1 MSHSS
6 NNLAR
11 RVGGLSH
18 RWLPFADAATVDL
31 TLPRLWRLSLFQL
44 STGMAIVL
52 LTGTLNRVMV
62 VELGQGTSLVSLMLA
77 IPLLLAPARAL
88 IGYRSDHHRSYLGW
102 RRIPYLWSGTLM
114 QFGGLAFMPFALIL
128 MIEPHSGP
136 PIIGPIAAMGSF
148 LLTGLGMHVSQ
159 TAGLALAT
167 DLATEESRPRV
178 VALLYLMLLVGM
190 ISSAVIFAA
199 LLDDFSYVRLI
210 QVIQSAAVITLILN
224 VAAMWKQEVR
234 HPELTDH
241 ERERPTF
248 GSAWGEFINLPKAR
262 RLLWALGLGTMGFTM
277 QDILL

>member
-167 DLATEESRPRV
+167 DLATE
-178 VALLYLMLLVGM
+178 
-190 ISSAVIFAA
+190 
-199 LLDDFSYVRLI
+199 
-210 QVIQSAAVITLILN
+210 
-224 VAAMWKQEVR
+224 
-234 HPELTDH
+234 
-241 ERERPTF
+241 
-248 GSAWGEFINLPKAR
+248 
-262 RLLWALGLGTMGFTM
+262 
-277 QDILL
+277 